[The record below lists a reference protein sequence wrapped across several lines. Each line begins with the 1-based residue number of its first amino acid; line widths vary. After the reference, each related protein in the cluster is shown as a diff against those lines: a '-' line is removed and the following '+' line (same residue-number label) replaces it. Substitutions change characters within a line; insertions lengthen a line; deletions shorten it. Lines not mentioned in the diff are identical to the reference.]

1 MIGTAGKDDYKALIA
16 VWEDSVR
23 ATHDFLGEQDIHQFK
38 SLINKGYCEAAS
50 LTCLRGD
57 SGRIAGFLGV
67 ANDNIEMLFVAS
79 AYRGRS
85 VGKQLLSYATNTLGV
100 RKLDVNEQNEQAVG
114 FYKHLGFVVSGQ
126 SPLDGQ
132 GNPFPLLHME
142 LA

>member
-1 MIGTAGKDDYKALIA
+1 M
-16 VWEDSVR
+16 
-23 ATHDFLGEQDIHQFK
+23 
-38 SLINKGYCEAAS
+38 S
-50 LTCLRGD
+50 LTCLRD
-57 SGRIAGFLGV
+57 DNVDIAGFPGV

-79 AYRGRS
+79 AYRVRS

-114 FYKHLGFVVSGQ
+114 FYKHQRVVVTGR
-126 SPLDGQ
+126 SPLDGH